1 MPWVDSL
8 LDGRTGL
15 DTLLLFFAVVLMPAI
30 SAFTGWQ
37 LAHKSAERRN
47 LVSRYWQTLI
57 RGWLVAVV
65 ILAVW
70 YRTGRPLG
78 TLGLHWPIGP
88 RGLWGFG
95 FDLLLVV
102 ASTMQ
107 LMRLPQI
114 ARKTPDKAKAVLER
128 LKITPRTGAELA
140 MFLVVAVT
148 AGVWEELLYRG
159 FLMWFL
165 APDGPATAVIGSS
178 LIFGLGHA
186 YQGGRGV
193 LVTAGVGLVFA
204 LAYALSASLWWLMV
218 AHALIDIHGGIAA
231 YRLHR
236 SPAPIQPIV
245 LAMSLAKIR

>member
-8 LDGRTGL
+8 LAGRTGL
-15 DTLLLFFAVVLMPAI
+15 DLLLLFFAVVLMPAL

-37 LAHKSAERRN
+37 IARKPAEQRN

-65 ILAVW
+65 VLAVW

-78 TLGLHWPIGP
+78 MLGLDWPIGP
-88 RGLWGFG
+88 RGLWRFAVDG
-95 FDLLLVV
+95 LLVV
-102 ASTMQ
+102 ASAMQ
-107 LMRLPQI
+107 MTRLPQI
-114 ARKTPDKAKAVLER
+114 ARKSPDKAKVVLKR
-128 LKITPRTGAELA
+128 LKITPRTKAQLA
-140 MFLVVAVT
+140 VFLAVAVT

-165 APDGPATAVIGSS
+165 MPDGVAVAVIGSS
-178 LIFGLGHA
+178 LVFGLGHA
-186 YQGGRGV
+186 YQGARGM

-204 LAYALSASLWWLMV
+204 LAYAATASLWWLML
-218 AHALIDIHGGIAA
+218 AHALVDIHGGIAA

-236 SPAPIQPIV
+236 LLGPAGVEP
-245 LAMSLAKIR
+245 SS